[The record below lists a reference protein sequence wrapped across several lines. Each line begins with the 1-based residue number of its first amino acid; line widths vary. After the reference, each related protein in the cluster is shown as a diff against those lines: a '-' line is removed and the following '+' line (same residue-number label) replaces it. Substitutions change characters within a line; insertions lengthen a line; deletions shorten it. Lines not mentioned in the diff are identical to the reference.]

1 MDFKNKVVLITGASR
16 GIGKATA
23 IAFAEKNAQVILNFR
38 ENEKSA
44 NETLAV
50 MKPGKHI
57 LAKADLSVPE
67 VMEKMVASVIESHG
81 RIDILVNNAGISR
94 LHEIDKVD
102 FTVWQSA
109 WHHIL
114 QTNLLAAANLSFL
127 VAQHMIRQGGGRIV
141 NIGSRGAFRGEPT
154 QPAYGA
160 SKAGLHALSQS
171 LAKQLGKYHI
181 YVNAIA
187 PGWVDTEM
195 ATAFLKDEER
205 ASIIADTALGRLIT
219 PEEIA
224 AAVLF
229 LSSDDAAGTTGAI
242 LDMNGASYLRT

>member
-50 MKPGKHI
+50 MKPGNHI

-67 VMEKMVASVIESHG
+67 AIEKMIASVIESHG
-81 RIDILVNNAGISR
+81 RIDILVNNAGISQ

-102 FTVWQSA
+102 FAAWQIA
-109 WHHIL
+109 WHSIIH
-114 QTNLLAAANLSFL
+114 TNLLAVANLSFL
-127 VAQHMIRQGGGRIV
+127 VARHMIRQGGGRIV

-181 YVNAIA
+181 FVNAIA
-187 PGWVDTEM
+187 PGWVNTEM